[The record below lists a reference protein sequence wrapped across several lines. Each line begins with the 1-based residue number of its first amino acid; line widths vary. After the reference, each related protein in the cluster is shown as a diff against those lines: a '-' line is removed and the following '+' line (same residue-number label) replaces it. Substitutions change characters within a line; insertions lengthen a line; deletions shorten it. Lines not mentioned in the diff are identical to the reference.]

1 MRGQK
6 LQRESKII
14 PIIGARSIPQVKAN
28 LGCLEFEFSNEQLQR
43 LNDVSKIELGF
54 PHDLLAAEYI

>member
-1 MRGQK
+1 MANNLDLGVT
-6 LQRESKII
+6 SW
-14 PIIGARSIPQVKAN
+14 SQVKDN

-54 PHDLLAAEYI
+54 PHDLLAVEYI